1 MTEHQ
6 LRSYIR
12 REILRESGGVYLNA
26 SDLQAIWSSVVD
38 AFEMAKVAFKDVLSS
53 AAYTFDVF
61 TAENLE
67 EIEEAKKNFQAR
79 KERIAD
85 EYANAFGK
93 IQENMGPD
101 FRAAVFLMAP
111 NYYIGTK
118 FALEGPVAY
127 KGMVE
132 YLKDAGIE
140 VKDEPQRY
148 SPADDDYDRML
159 SRAQEDSLMGRTT
172 KLGSNVD
179 FSRLSKEITRSL
191 NRKTGVSEPSSPSTS
206 ESLRNDLPII
216 VEKVTSV
223 NEEEKPQH
231 SEFIQKAMKRVEDA
245 IKDAGPDV
253 FVKAG
258 GAEKMLK
265 EVEDEYK
272 GYVSLLNAHLA
283 GVAEL
288 SKAQNLEQAKQA
300 LSKMGKGAI
309 KIEGMGPEDEK
320 KVEAAAAEMV
330 KVAKEEGKT
339 EELLKSANMKPLKPA
354 AGEKKPI
361 SEADV
366 SPEDQHLMTA
376 ARKVAMQNAIS
387 KLVDTFTDPAKA
399 GEDGKKYLAQL
410 NSARQKFLQAF
421 MSNVR
426 KEDVEILKQS
436 ENGKKFLTVIQKG
449 KSEISK
455 AGLLGGSPVQ

>member
-1 MTEHQ
+1 MTETQ

-12 REILRESGGVYLNA
+12 KEILRESGGVYLDA

-53 AAYTFDVF
+53 AVYTFDVF

-67 EIEEAKKNFQAR
+67 EIEAAKKNFQAR

-85 EYANAFGK
+85 EYANAFSK

-132 YLKDAGIE
+132 YLRDAGVEI
-140 VKDEPQRY
+140 KDEPQRY
-148 SPADDDYDRML
+148 SPDADNYDRML

-179 FSRLSKEITRSL
+179 FGKISKDIIASL
-191 NRKTGVSEPSSPSTS
+191 NKKTGVSGTAS
-206 ESLRNDLPII
+206 ESRFSDLPII
-216 VEKVTSV
+216 VEES
-223 NEEEKPQH
+223 EKEGKKSPG
-231 SEFIQKAMKRVEDA
+231 SDFIQRAMKRVEDA
-245 IKDAGPDV
+245 IKEAGPEV

-265 EVEDEYK
+265 EVEAEYK

-309 KIEGMGPEDEK
+309 KIEGIGPDDEK

-339 EELLKSANMKPLKPA
+339 EELLKSANMKPLKPT
-354 AGEKKPI
+354 AGEKKPA
-361 SEADV
+361 SEAEV
-366 SPEDQHLMTA
+366 SQEDQHLLTA

-410 NSARQKFLQAF
+410 NSARQKFLQEF
-421 MSNVR
+421 MKNVR

-436 ENGKKFLTVIQKG
+436 ENGKKFLATIQKG

-455 AGLLGGSPVQ
+455 AGLL